1 MIVKIPFLL
10 LPCMLAFFCPNFK
23 NSERIELRKVDFGIT
38 SIFTVH
44 CDGFEGFFDDE
55 METVVI
61 SREKEIERTK
71 EAISN
76 LEIDTSN
83 YQADVR
89 AKLLFFHDDNTVDTV
104 CMSSIGVVLN
114 GKSYKPDSAFVKI
127 IEEY

>member
-1 MIVKIPFLL
+1 MIVKNPFLL

-61 SREKEIERTK
+61 SREKEIERIK

-83 YQADVR
+83 YQPDVR
-89 AKLLFFHDDNTVDTV
+89 AKLLLFHNDNTVDTV
-104 CMSSIGVVLN
+104 CMSDIGVVIN
-114 GKSYKPDSAFVKI
+114 GKSFKANSALVKI
-127 IEEY
+127 IEGY

>member
-1 MIVKIPFLL
+1 MKIPFLL